1 MVQIISNYARDLQT
15 SHLQVA
21 LNFLSMYFNI
31 FTIPK
36 ISNQERVIENS
47 KSVDEEEG
55 KLTDKYME
63 DINKTFAVF
72 DKDNSLEMI

>member
-1 MVQIISNYARDLQT
+1 
-15 SHLQVA
+15 
-21 LNFLSMYFNI
+21 MYFNI